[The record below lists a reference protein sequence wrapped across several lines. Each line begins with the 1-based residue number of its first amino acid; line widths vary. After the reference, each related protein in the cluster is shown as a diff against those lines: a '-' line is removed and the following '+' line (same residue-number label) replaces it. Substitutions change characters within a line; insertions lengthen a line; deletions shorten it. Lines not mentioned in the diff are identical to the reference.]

1 MLIALYRGLSPI
13 SRAIQFATRSPY
25 SHAAMTDAETGETF
39 EAWHNPG
46 KFRAIPT
53 PLTMH
58 DPRTEVEFYAVDGM
72 TPAIAAK
79 IRAVCRAW
87 AAQGIRY
94 DYWQIVRFLTRS
106 QRGGGPVEANRLF
119 CSEAVVLAFR
129 YAGLPC
135 INSPASRT
143 APHHLLW
150 SPILRRVHPA
160 FLPPA
165 T

>member
-1 MLIALYRGLSPI
+1 
-13 SRAIQFATRSPY
+13 
-25 SHAAMTDAETGETF
+25 
-39 EAWHNPG
+39 
-46 KFRAIPT
+46 
-53 PLTMH
+53 MH
-58 DPRTEVEFYAVDGM
+58 DSRTPIEFYALDGM
-72 TPAIAAK
+72 TEPIAAK
-79 IRAVCRAW
+79 IRAVCNAW
-87 AAQGIRY
+87 VAQGIRY
-94 DYWQIVRFLTRS
+94 DYLQILRFLTRS

-160 FLPPA
+160 FLPPV

>member
-1 MLIALYRGLSPI
+1 
-13 SRAIQFATRSPY
+13 
-25 SHAAMTDAETGETF
+25 
-39 EAWHNPG
+39 
-46 KFRAIPT
+46 
-53 PLTMH
+53 MH
-58 DPRTEVEFYAVDGM
+58 DARTPIEFYAVDGM
-72 TPAIAAK
+72 TPHAFARIK
-79 IRAVCRAW
+79 RTCEDW
-87 AAQGIRY
+87 AERGIRY

-150 SPILRRVHPA
+150 SPTLRRVHPA